1 LVLSRVLR
9 NAKVGA
15 VLLVSAVLLAEGC
28 ASAPPRQT
36 SSSVASAAPAARSVV
51 DGVFTKRQAARGGRS
66 FERFCSACHRTRE
79 FRGTVFQLA
88 WTGRV
93 VGDLL
98 QLLVD
103 TMPPDD
109 PGSLGTEDYTDVL
122 TYLLQL
128 NGYPAGEEELPA
140 DLSVLMDVRFG
151 I

>member
-1 LVLSRVLR
+1 M
-9 NAKVGA
+9 
-15 VLLVSAVLLAEGC
+15 
-28 ASAPPRQT
+28 
-36 SSSVASAAPAARSVV
+36 
-51 DGVFTKRQAARGGRS
+51 
-66 FERFCSACHRTRE
+66 
-79 FRGTVFQLA
+79 FQLA

-151 I
+151 L

>member
-1 LVLSRVLR
+1 
-9 NAKVGA
+9 
-15 VLLVSAVLLAEGC
+15 
-28 ASAPPRQT
+28 
-36 SSSVASAAPAARSVV
+36 
-51 DGVFTKRQAARGGRS
+51 
-66 FERFCSACHRTRE
+66 
-79 FRGTVFQLA
+79 
-88 WTGRV
+88 
-93 VGDLL
+93 
-98 QLLVD
+98 VD

>member
-1 LVLSRVLR
+1 MVLSRVLR

-51 DGVFTKRQAARGGRS
+51 DGVFT
-66 FERFCSACHRTRE
+66 
-79 FRGTVFQLA
+79 
-88 WTGRV
+88 
-93 VGDLL
+93 
-98 QLLVD
+98 
-103 TMPPDD
+103 PPDD